1 MANCLYLYRGS
12 MSTQLSGLD
21 LKKKKCEKRMDVVER
36 SICFERNP
44 ISNLTL
50 PWRLIKSDSIG
61 ALATDDRRRREEAGE
76 KKGEKRNGE

>member
-1 MANCLYLYRGS
+1 
-12 MSTQLSGLD
+12 
-21 LKKKKCEKRMDVVER
+21 MDVVER
-36 SICFERNP
+36 SIRFERNP